1 MKKFIHQVTCVSDK
15 FGLMKNKQT
24 NNKKTIKEASSTP
37 LLFEFSISFPPVHW
51 WENWVKTQML
61 RLSNNMLLAPCKNSH
76 TFILYNAVNT
86 GKQSDTN
93 SETSRFTHSL
103 NLWLTDWLT
112 HPLTHSQSTQ
122 AAPPFPAKMSF
133 HSFIFSLA
141 LCFSI
146 HCHIWGHLR
155 HPLRCT
161 RRHGTEGGVDSA
173 GLASIVAR
181 WSVLLMSD
189 WARHSAGVKR
199 EKHTTQFPMFPIP
212 SVSCAACLWVRRRL
226 WACLC
231 VSASIRQ
238 NFFAWTEDVVGGF

>member
-1 MKKFIHQVTCVSDK
+1 
-15 FGLMKNKQT
+15 
-24 NNKKTIKEASSTP
+24 
-37 LLFEFSISFPPVHW
+37 
-51 WENWVKTQML
+51 ML
-61 RLSNNMLLAPCKNSH
+61 RLSNNMLLAPCKTSL

-93 SETSRFTHSL
+93 SETSRFTNSL

-112 HPLTHSQSTQ
+112 HPLTHSQLKQHHHSLPRCLSTLL
-122 AAPPFPAKMSF
+122 FF
-133 HSFIFSLA
+133 HWLFASLFIVIFEDI
-141 LCFSI
+141 C
-146 HCHIWGHLR
+146 GT
-155 HPLRCT
+155 PLRCA

-189 WARHSAGVKR
+189 WARQSPGVKR

-231 VSASIRQ
+231 VSASIRDLNHHCQ